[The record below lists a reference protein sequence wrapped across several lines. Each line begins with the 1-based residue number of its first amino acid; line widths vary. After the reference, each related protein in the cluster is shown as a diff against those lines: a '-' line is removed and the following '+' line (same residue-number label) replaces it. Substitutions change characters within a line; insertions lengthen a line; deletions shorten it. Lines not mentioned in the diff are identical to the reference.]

1 MAQMV
6 GPQLRIAEASATL
19 DAARALIRKDI
30 EEIIRRGQMGDVLTK
45 DDRVRFR
52 RNHAYV
58 VVTCSN
64 TTMMV
69 GRSAGASSLF
79 ESSPIHRFFRDVHA
93 GSVQVA
99 VTWAAQDTAYGRVRL
114 GRAPNHGQGY
124 LPR

>member
-58 VVTCSN
+58 VDTCFN
-64 TTMMV
+64 TTLMV
-69 GRSAGASSLF
+69 GRAAGASSLF
-79 ESSPIHRFFRDVHA
+79 DSSPTI
-93 GSVQVA
+93 
-99 VTWAAQDTAYGRVRL
+99 
-114 GRAPNHGQGY
+114 GRASGRERVGQY
-124 LPR
+124 V